1 MKIAVLI
8 ARIVLGL
15 AFLAAGISG
24 FLIRTPPPMPDLAGA
39 FQDVYFKSH
48 YVLFVAAVQAIV
60 GVLFLINRFIGLALV
75 ISAALIFNIL
85 VFHITMFPLGIFPG
99 LVLLA
104 LWLLVAFHVR
114 PHLEPLLA
122 AKTTTRS

>member
-8 ARIVLGL
+8 ARIAIGL
-15 AFLAAGISG
+15 AFFTAGISG
-24 FLIRTPPPMPDLAGA
+24 FLIRTPPAMPDLAGA

-48 YVLFVAAVQAIV
+48 YVFFVAAVQAIV
-60 GVLFLINRFIGLALV
+60 GVLFLVDRFIGLALV

-122 AKTTTRS
+122 AKTTTRR